1 MPYIRVWIHLIWS
14 TKNREKLISQILKSR
29 LLSHL
34 KNNASEKEI
43 FLSELNC
50 VEEHCHALVS
60 LGCTQSIS
68 KIMQLIK
75 GESAHWI
82 NDNHLVRGHFEW
94 QDEYIVMS
102 VSESQVRK
110 VRIYIQNQEIHHKK
124 KTFTQEYDEF
134 IKKYRFVKDN

>member
-14 TKNREKLISQILKSR
+14 TKNREKLISPSLKSG
-29 LLSHL
+29 LLVHL
-34 KNNASEKEI
+34 HENASEKEI

-50 VEEHCHALVS
+50 MEEHCHALVS
-60 LGCTQSIS
+60 LGCTQTIS

-94 QDEYIVMS
+94 QDEYIAVS
-102 VSESQVRK
+102 VSESQIGK
-110 VRIYIQNQEIHHKK
+110 VRNYIQNQEIHHKK
-124 KTFTQEYDEF
+124 KTFAQEYDEF
-134 IKKYRFVKDN
+134 IKKYGFIKDS